1 MKCPVPWSLRRR
13 DDNEGGLVTQWN
25 RPSDLLLRHGIIYDG
40 KGRGWEERP
49 EVGLWA
55 LFPCRLTGTSQI
67 RL

>member
-1 MKCPVPWSLRRR
+1 MTASGV
-13 DDNEGGLVTQWN
+13 
-25 RPSDLLLRHGIIYDG
+25 DG
-40 KGRGWEERP
+40 EERP

>member
-1 MKCPVPWSLRRR
+1 M
-13 DDNEGGLVTQWN
+13 TQWN